1 MARIS
6 AGTVHISNVSD
17 NKVDKLEKHYKAG
30 RSKVECRVTGFSWLD
45 GLVTLTM
52 KPSAL
57 ATQVMVYEDVAAGAE
72 LLVKVVKLT
81 DKGCIVAV
89 RLPSSRPALP
99 PCPCVFILLY
109 MRPRT
114 TVHVS
119 AYCYMCPHTAIYL
132 SS

>member
-1 MARIS
+1 MLIARIH

-17 NKVDKLEKHYKAG
+17 HKVDKLEKHYKAG

-57 ATQVMVYEDVAAGAE
+57 ATQVMVYEDVSAGAE

-89 RLPSSRPALP
+89 RQQTSTAPPPMCLQTIIYASS
-99 PCPCVFILLY
+99 Y
-109 MRPRT
+109 
-114 TVHVS
+114 
-119 AYCYMCPHTAIYL
+119 
-132 SS
+132 